1 MPAVDPVRDGVAPDR
16 RHLSGP
22 VSRALTVRRHAWPI
36 RGSFTISRGSKTSAD
51 TLIVEITDG
60 DAVGRGE
67 CVPYARYGETMES
80 AEAQVRSVTAA
91 VDDGADRSD
100 LLDLLPACAA
110 RNAVDCALWDLAAK
124 RSGRPAWQLARLAA
138 PKPVETAYTI
148 SLDTVDAMGRAA
160 AKASAMPLLKLKLT
174 GEGRYRARRGRS
186 GECTG
191 RAHRRRCQ
199 RGLDRASSRWVRPG
213 PGVAGRRDDRTAL
226 PAGKDD
232 ALAGYDGPITL
243 CADESCHDR
252 SSLDDLAGKYG
263 MVNIKLDKTG
273 GLTEALALREQARGT
288 GLSGHGRLHAGQFSG
303 DGAGP
308 VAGARRGGGGS
319 RRSRCGWRRI
329 TNRPC
334 APMVPCCIRRSRRS
348 GAKSLYRN
356 CLRSASPPGPR
367 VLGAVAPAMLEA
379 SSSRRDATNRGP
391 GSDPK
396 GRLIKP
402 LGLRRPSLA
411 MLPASRRDALLAKTL
426 IRRCRP

>member
-1 MPAVDPVRDGVAPDR
+1 
-16 RHLSGP
+16 
-22 VSRALTVRRHAWPI
+22 VSRRLTVRRHAWPI

-80 AEAQVRSVTAA
+80 AEAQVRSVAAA

-124 RSGRPAWQLARLAA
+124 RSGQRAWRLAGLAA

-174 GEGRYRARRGRS
+174 GEGDVERVAAVRENAPGARIVVDAN
-186 GECTG
+186 EAWTE
-191 RAHRRRCQ
+191 HH
-199 RGLDRASSRWVRPG
+199 LDAFVPALASL
-213 PGVAGRRDDRTAL
+213 GVEMIEQPF

-252 SSLDDLAGKYG
+252 SSLDDLSGKYG

-273 GLTEALALREQARGT
+273 GLTEALALRDAARE
-288 GLSGHGRLHAGQFSG
+288 
-303 DGAGP
+303 
-308 VAGARRGGGGS
+308 RGFQV
-319 RRSRCGWRRI
+319 
-329 TNRPC
+329 
-334 APMVPCCIRRSRRS
+334 MVGCM
-348 GAKSLYRN
+348 L
-356 CLRSASPPGPR
+356 AS
-367 VLGAVAPAMLEA
+367 
-379 SSSRRDATNRGP
+379 
-391 GSDPK
+391 
-396 GRLIKP
+396 
-402 LGLRRPSLA
+402 SLA
-411 MLPASRRDALLAKTL
+411 MAPALLLAQDAEVVDL
-426 IRRCRP
+426 DGPLWLAEDYQPPLRADGALLHPPEPALWG